1 MLSFVPEQLKKN
13 VKREYWARVFCA
25 VLLIL
30 CFLAIYSLSSIFP
43 TYTFSVSEK
52 ARLTEEISGFSTSTS
67 SCASGETIC
76 VDPASEVKSSILLL
90 NSLKITSR
98 TIISQ
103 PILEILGNVNKSIK
117 ITSIKYLGET
127 TDQYKFSI
135 VGISLDREGLTA
147 FSDSLKKDARLSGIS
162 LPISDFVKN
171 TNIDFNLTI
180 MVKK

>member
-43 TYTFSVSEK
+43 TYTFSVGEK
-52 ARLTEEISGFSTSTS
+52 ARLNEEISGFPTSTP
-67 SCASGETIC
+67 SCTSGDTSCI
-76 VDPASEVKSSILLL
+76 DPASQIKSSILLL
-90 NSLKITSR
+90 NSLKITNR

-103 PILEILGNVNKSIK
+103 SILEILGNVNESIK

-127 TDQYKFSI
+127 NDQYKFSV
-135 VGISLDREGLTA
+135 VGTSDGDRDNG
-147 FSDSLKKDARLSGIS
+147 GYC
-162 LPISDFVKN
+162 
-171 TNIDFNLTI
+171 
-180 MVKK
+180 